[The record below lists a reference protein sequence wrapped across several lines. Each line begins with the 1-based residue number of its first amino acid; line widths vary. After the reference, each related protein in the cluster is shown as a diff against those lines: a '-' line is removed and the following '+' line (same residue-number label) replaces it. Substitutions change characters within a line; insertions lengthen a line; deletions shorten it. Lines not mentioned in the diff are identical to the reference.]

1 VTDTLNEDEKRLAEM
16 GYKQELNRSWSGFSN
31 FAISFSIISI
41 LAGCF
46 TSFGLGW
53 NNGGPVA
60 IAWGWPIVSV
70 FILVIGLCMS
80 ELVSAFPTSG
90 GIYWWASK
98 LGGPKAGYYTGWLNL
113 IGLLAIDA
121 SVAYGCATF
130 FDLTVSTFSTSWAA
144 HYSLTRVFIEFVV
157 VLFLVALINIFSSHL
172 LAVLNNI
179 SVWWHVAGASI
190 VVLILVFVPDHH
202 ASVSSVFT
210 HTVNNTGFFSGHT
223 HGFGFI
229 LYVLPLAAIL
239 TQYTITGY
247 DASAHL
253 SEETKSAANAAAKG
267 IWRSIFYSAIGG
279 WILLLAFLFAVQDE
293 GKVTAGGGGVS
304 VIFSQA
310 LSSHWGGTVLLIS
323 AAGQFFCTVA
333 CMTSTSRMLFAFSRD
348 GAVPGGQYWSKLNA
362 NRVPVYGV
370 IASAIVAMILTL
382 PALVKVDINGAPVPV
397 AFFAVVSIGV
407 IGLYVAF
414 AIPIFLRWKA
424 GANFTPGA
432 WTLGPRYKWMC
443 IVALVEI
450 VVTSIVALLPTSS
463 GGAPWYP
470 GFAWKYVNYTVLVVP
485 GALII
490 LWIYWHMS
498 VKNWFKG
505 PKVTIDLPAGMSSAD
520 EIALEHHH
528 ATAPLP
534 GADGG
539 PGAP

>member
-1 VTDTLNEDEKRLAEM
+1 VILDADEQRLAEM

-46 TSFGLGW
+46 TTFAVGW
-53 NNGGPVA
+53 NNGGPMA
-60 IAWGWPIVSV
+60 IAWGWPIASI
-70 FILVIGLCMS
+70 FILIIGLCMS

-98 LGGPKAGYYTGWLNL
+98 LAGAKAGYYTGWLNL

-130 FDLTVSTFSTSWAA
+130 VDLTLDTYSKSWAA
-144 HYSLTRVFIEFVV
+144 HYSLTRVFIIFVI
-157 VLFLVALINIFSSHL
+157 VLILVALVNIFSSHL

-190 VVLILVFVPDHH
+190 VVLILLIAPSHH

-210 HTVNNTGFFSGHT
+210 HTVNNTGFFGGQT
-223 HGFGFI
+223 GGIAFFLG
-229 LYVLPLAAIL
+229 VLPLSVIL

-253 SEETKSAANAAAKG
+253 SEETHSAADSAAKG

-293 GKVTAGGGGVS
+293 AGVSAGGGGVA

-310 LSSHWGGTVLLIS
+310 LTVNWASLILFIS
-323 AAGQFFCTVA
+323 AVGQFFCTVA
-333 CMTSTSRMLFAFSRD
+333 CMTSTTRMLFAFSRD
-348 GAVPGGQYWSKLNA
+348 GAVPGSRYWSKLNK

-370 IASAIVAMILTL
+370 VLSVVIALLITA

-407 IGLYVAF
+407 VGLYVAF
-414 AIPIFLRWKA
+414 AIPIFLRWRA
-424 GANFTPGA
+424 GSSFTPGK
-432 WTLGPRYKWMC
+432 WTLGKKYRWMC
-443 IVALVEI
+443 VVAVAEI
-450 VVTSIVALLPTSS
+450 AITSFIAILPTSS
-463 GGAPWYP
+463 LGAPWYR
-470 GFAWKYVNYTVLVVP
+470 GFGWDSLKFVNYTPIIL
-485 GALII
+485 GALLLA
-490 LWIYWHMS
+490 LWIGWHLS
-498 VKNWFKG
+498 AKRWFTG
-505 PKVTIDLPAGMSSAD
+505 PKMTIGEPVAAD
-520 EIALEHHH
+520 EEIAPEF
-528 ATAPLP
+528 
-534 GADGG
+534 GG
-539 PGAP
+539 RV